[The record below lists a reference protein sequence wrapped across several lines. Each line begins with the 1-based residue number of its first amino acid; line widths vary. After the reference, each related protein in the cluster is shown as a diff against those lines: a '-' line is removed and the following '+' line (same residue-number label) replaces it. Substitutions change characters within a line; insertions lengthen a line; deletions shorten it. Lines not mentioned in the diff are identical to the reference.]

1 MNDLSGDDL
10 DFDIPEIEN
19 NDNTNKVISDKSDI
33 SLTVNDKFDKK
44 FKKDIDILLSMG
56 YDIKMIR
63 KIYMLLKPSDINDA
77 LDYLKK
83 ENGIYH
89 HEFMEKYG
97 QNDKCFICGEPPKNH
112 INYDPKIHK
121 TSTSIINS
129 IRDSEGGSNN
139 NNDAIKI
146 KSKNDSL
153 NEPLIDKNEE
163 KKSNKKNKQILCNLC
178 FEEMTE
184 KESIDNK
191 LPCKHLFCDDCYLN
205 YLQVKII
212 NNKVGKITCM
222 QFQCTHEFDDE
233 FIISHLKGDEKLIN
247 KYKRFLK
254 KSELYKEK
262 NVKFCPVKNCDSYA
276 RKEGENKYVTCQ
288 EGHKFCFE
296 CFKPWHG
303 DKKCQ
308 DIIDKDFSLW
318 GNKKNLKRCPK
329 CKFYTEKNSGCNHMT
344 CPECKYEWC
353 WLCRRKCE
361 KGHFKIG
368 GPCYKLQFTQN
379 KYFDICICLYG
390 YKFLV
395 WFLQSLMIIFYIP
408 ALMILFGLRLDLYFE
423 KYSKIAYFLTIPL
436 FILCYLTLFTGLGSI
451 FFVVCSFVWCLKT
464 IAITFLLDLGG
475 Y

>member
-1 MNDLSGDDL
+1 
-10 DFDIPEIEN
+10 
-19 NDNTNKVISDKSDI
+19 
-33 SLTVNDKFDKK
+33 
-44 FKKDIDILLSMG
+44 
-56 YDIKMIR
+56 
-63 KIYMLLKPSDINDA
+63 
-77 LDYLKK
+77 
-83 ENGIYH
+83 
-89 HEFMEKYG
+89 
-97 QNDKCFICGEPPKNH
+97 
-112 INYDPKIHK
+112 
-121 TSTSIINS
+121 
-129 IRDSEGGSNN
+129 
-139 NNDAIKI
+139 
-146 KSKNDSL
+146 
-153 NEPLIDKNEE
+153 
-163 KKSNKKNKQILCNLC
+163 
-178 FEEMTE
+178 
-184 KESIDNK
+184 
-191 LPCKHLFCDDCYLN
+191 
-205 YLQVKII
+205 
-212 NNKVGKITCM
+212 M

-308 DIIDKDFSLW
+308 DIMDKDFSLW

-379 KYFDICICLYG
+379 KYFNICICLYG
-390 YKFLV
+390 YKFLI
-395 WFLQSLMIIFYIP
+395 WFLQSFMIIFYIP
-408 ALMILFGLRLDLYFE
+408 ALMIIYGLRLDLYLE

-436 FILCYLTLFTGLGSI
+436 FILSYLTLFTGLGSI

-464 IAITFLLDLGG
+464 KAITFLLDLGG

>member
-1 MNDLSGDDL
+1 MSDLSGDDL

-163 KKSNKKNKQILCNLC
+163 KKSKKKNKQILCNLC

-262 NVKFCPVKNCDSYA
+262 NVKFCPVKNCDGYA
-276 RKEGENKYVTCQ
+276 R
-288 EGHKFCFE
+288 
-296 CFKPWHG
+296 
-303 DKKCQ
+303 
-308 DIIDKDFSLW
+308 
-318 GNKKNLKRCPK
+318 
-329 CKFYTEKNSGCNHMT
+329 
-344 CPECKYEWC
+344 
-353 WLCRRKCE
+353 
-361 KGHFKIG
+361 
-368 GPCYKLQFTQN
+368 
-379 KYFDICICLYG
+379 
-390 YKFLV
+390 
-395 WFLQSLMIIFYIP
+395 
-408 ALMILFGLRLDLYFE
+408 
-423 KYSKIAYFLTIPL
+423 
-436 FILCYLTLFTGLGSI
+436 
-451 FFVVCSFVWCLKT
+451 
-464 IAITFLLDLGG
+464 
-475 Y
+475 